1 MAVTI
6 PFVTVTKRTYTPLT
20 KAYADF
26 VAAASLETREDR
38 QEVAAQAVVTAS
50 ESLKAVAWYADK
62 MKDSELETLR
72 TACEGGRDYCT
83 ALASSEDCPD
93 DMRDGTLEN
102 AAAAF
107 RRMRELTRFGEDDNR
122 THWLD
127 PMVNVDRIPP
137 AVRGFLWPSHFTV
150 ADEEVTAKALH
161 RVGRLMLMAVRDYR
175 KTKNAAALHGFTVQA
190 LRQVGFYTCALS
202 LAFPKPSDI
211 QRYENRINVMRE
223 PF

>member
-1 MAVTI
+1 MAANV
-6 PFVTVTKRTYTPLT
+6 PFVTVTKRTYTLLT

-38 QEVAAQAVVTAS
+38 QEAAAQAVMTAS

-83 ALASSEDCPD
+83 ALANSEDCPD

-107 RRMRELTRFGEDDNR
+107 RRVRELIRVGADDR
-122 THWLD
+122 SHWLD

-137 AVRGFLWPSHFTV
+137 AVRGLLWPSHFTA

-161 RVGRLMLMAVRDYR
+161 RVGRLMLMAVRDCR

-202 LAFPKPSDI
+202 LAFPKPSGVL
-211 QRYENRINVMRE
+211 RYENRINVTRE

>member
-1 MAVTI
+1 MAANV

-26 VAAASLETREDR
+26 VAAASLKTREDR
-38 QEVAAQAVVTAS
+38 QEAAAQAVVTAS

-83 ALASSEDCPD
+83 ALANSEDCPD

-107 RRMRELTRFGEDDNR
+107 RRVRELISVGADDRF
-122 THWLD
+122 HWLD
-127 PMVNVDRIPP
+127 PMV
-137 AVRGFLWPSHFTV
+137 T
-150 ADEEVTAKALH
+150 
-161 RVGRLMLMAVRDYR
+161 
-175 KTKNAAALHGFTVQA
+175 
-190 LRQVGFYTCALS
+190 
-202 LAFPKPSDI
+202 
-211 QRYENRINVMRE
+211 
-223 PF
+223 

>member
-1 MAVTI
+1 MAANV

-26 VAAASLETREDR
+26 VAAASLKTREDR
-38 QEVAAQAVVTAS
+38 QEAAAQAVMTAS

-83 ALASSEDCPD
+83 ALANSEDCPD

-107 RRMRELTRFGEDDNR
+107 RRVRELIRVGADDRF
-122 THWLD
+122 HWLD
-127 PMVNVDRIPP
+127 PMVNVDRIPS
-137 AVRGFLWPSHFTV
+137 AVRGLLWPSHFTA

-175 KTKNAAALHGFTVQA
+175 KTKDAAALHGFTAQA

-211 QRYENRINVMRE
+211 LRYENRINVMRE

>member
-1 MAVTI
+1 MAVSV

-26 VAAASLETREDR
+26 VAAASLKTREDR

-83 ALASSEDCPD
+83 ALANSEDCPD

-107 RRMRELTRFGEDDNR
+107 RRVRELIRVGADDR
-122 THWLD
+122 SHWLD

-137 AVRGFLWPSHFTV
+137 AVRGLLWPSHFT
-150 ADEEVTAKALH
+150 ATDEEVTAKALH

-175 KTKNAAALHGFTVQA
+175 KTKNAAALHGFTVQT

-202 LAFPKPSDI
+202 LAFPKPSGVL
-211 QRYENRINVMRE
+211 RYENRINVTRE

>member
-6 PFVTVTKRTYTPLT
+6 PFVTVTKRTYTPLM
-20 KAYADF
+20 
-26 VAAASLETREDR
+26 
-38 QEVAAQAVVTAS
+38 TAS

-83 ALASSEDCPD
+83 ALANSEDCPD
-93 DMRDGTLEN
+93 DMRDGTLES

-107 RRMRELTRFGEDDNR
+107 RRVRELIRVGADDR
-122 THWLD
+122 SHWLD
-127 PMVNVDRIPP
+127 PMVNVGRIPP
-137 AVRGFLWPSHFTV
+137 AVRGLLWPSHFTT

>member
-1 MAVTI
+1 MAANV
-6 PFVTVTKRTYTPLT
+6 PFVTVTKRTYIPLT

-26 VAAASLETREDR
+26 VAAASLKTCEER
-38 QEVAAQAVVTAS
+38 QETAAQAVMTAS

-83 ALASSEDCPD
+83 ALANSEDCPD

-107 RRMRELTRFGEDDNR
+107 RRVRELIRVGADERF
-122 THWLD
+122 HWLD
-127 PMVNVDRIPP
+127 PMVNVDRIPS
-137 AVRGFLWPSHFTV
+137 AVRGLLWPSHFTV

>member
-1 MAVTI
+1 MVVTI

-20 KAYADF
+20 KAYAAF

-38 QEVAAQAVVTAS
+38 QEVAAQAVMTAS

-83 ALASSEDCPD
+83 ALANSEDCPD

-107 RRMRELTRFGEDDNR
+107 RRVRELIRVGADDRF
-122 THWLD
+122 HWLD

-137 AVRGFLWPSHFTV
+137 AVRGLLWPSHFTA

-161 RVGRLMLMAVRDYR
+161 RVGRLMLMAVRDCR
-175 KTKNAAALHGFTVQA
+175 KTKNAAALHGFTVQT

-202 LAFPKPSDI
+202 LAFPKPSGVL
-211 QRYENRINVMRE
+211 RYENRINVTRE

>member
-1 MAVTI
+1 MAANV

-26 VAAASLETREDR
+26 VAAASLKIREDR
-38 QEVAAQAVVTAS
+38 QEAAAQAVVTAS

-83 ALASSEDCPD
+83 ALANSEDCPD

-107 RRMRELTRFGEDDNR
+107 RRVRELIRVGTDDR
-122 THWLD
+122 SHWLD

-137 AVRGFLWPSHFTV
+137 AVRGLLWPSHFTA

-161 RVGRLMLMAVRDYR
+161 RVGRLMLMAVRDCR
-175 KTKNAAALHGFTVQA
+175 KTKNAAALHGFTVQT

-211 QRYENRINVMRE
+211 LRYENRINVMRE

>member
-1 MAVTI
+1 MAANV

-26 VAAASLETREDR
+26 VAAASLKTREDR
-38 QEVAAQAVVTAS
+38 QEAAAQAVVTAS

-62 MKDSELETLR
+62 MKVSELETLR

-83 ALASSEDCPD
+83 ALANSEDCPD

-107 RRMRELTRFGEDDNR
+107 RRVRELIRVGADDRF
-122 THWLD
+122 HWLD
-127 PMVNVDRIPP
+127 PMVNVDRIPS
-137 AVRGFLWPSHFTV
+137 AVRGLLWPSHFTT

>member
-20 KAYADF
+20 KAYAAF

-38 QEVAAQAVVTAS
+38 QEVAAQAVMTAS

-83 ALASSEDCPD
+83 ALANSEDCPD

-107 RRMRELTRFGEDDNR
+107 RRVRELTRVGEDENR
-122 THWLD
+122 AHWLD

-137 AVRGFLWPSHFTV
+137 AVRGLLWPSHFMA
-150 ADEEVTAKALH
+150 ADEEVTAKALR
-161 RVGRLMLMAVRDYR
+161 RVGRSMLTAVRNYR
-175 KTKNAAALHGFTVQA
+175 KTKDAAALYGFDADA
-190 LRQVGFYTCALS
+190 LRKAGFYACALS
-202 LAFPKPSDI
+202 LAFPNPSDGL
-211 QRYENRINVMRE
+211 RYENRINVTRE

>member
-20 KAYADF
+20 KVYADF
-26 VAAASLETREDR
+26 VAAASLKTREDR
-38 QEVAAQAVVTAS
+38 QEVAAQAVMTAS

-83 ALASSEDCPD
+83 ALANSEDCPD

-107 RRMRELTRFGEDDNR
+107 RRVRELIRVGTDDRF
-122 THWLD
+122 HWLN

-137 AVRGFLWPSHFTV
+137 AVRGLLWPSHFTA
-150 ADEEVTAKALH
+150 ADEEVTTKALH

-175 KTKNAAALHGFTVQA
+175 KTRNTAALHGFTVQA

-211 QRYENRINVMRE
+211 QRYENRINVTRE

>member
-1 MAVTI
+1 MAANV

-38 QEVAAQAVVTAS
+38 QEAAAQAVMTAS

-72 TACEGGRDYCT
+72 TACKGGRDYCT
-83 ALASSEDCPD
+83 ALANSEDCPD

-107 RRMRELTRFGEDDNR
+107 RRVRELIRVGADDRF
-122 THWLD
+122 HWLD

-137 AVRGFLWPSHFTV
+137 AVRGLLWPSHFTA

-161 RVGRLMLMAVRDYR
+161 CVGRLMLMAVRDYR
-175 KTKNAAALHGFTVQA
+175 KTKNAAPAQ
-190 LRQVGFYTCALS
+190 
-202 LAFPKPSDI
+202 
-211 QRYENRINVMRE
+211 
-223 PF
+223 